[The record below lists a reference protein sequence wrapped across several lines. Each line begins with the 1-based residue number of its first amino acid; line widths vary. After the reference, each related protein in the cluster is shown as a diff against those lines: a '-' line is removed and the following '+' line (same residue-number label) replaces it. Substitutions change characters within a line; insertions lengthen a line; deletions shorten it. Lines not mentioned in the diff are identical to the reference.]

1 MSGRN
6 HRRLGFAL
14 LASIGVVTSVMG
26 PAVAHAD
33 VVTLIMGGTG
43 NPDPDET
50 YLTHVYDAY
59 IAPNITP
66 QTAIP
71 TGLVT
76 PEEGFPLSGQLT
88 FDDSVAQGVAILQ
101 RAIAAQPS
109 DTHTVVFG
117 FSQSAT
123 IVSRYLQEIA
133 DGSLSNPP
141 NPVDLSF
148 VLAGNPNNPNGGLFE
163 RFDGMYIPG
172 FNETFSGATP
182 DSAYPTTSYI
192 IQYDGFGDFPR
203 YPLNLL
209 ADLNALAGLYYA
221 HLAPTPAYQNL
232 TPEQVA
238 AAIALPVS
246 PDATGDTAYYLIPTQ
261 TLPLLE
267 PLVAAGAPQWLIDL
281 VNPSLRVLVDLG
293 YGDFGGAH
301 PEYADLPTPASLF
314 ELPNLVTVGYSLF
327 LGGVQ
332 GVQAALVDVG
342 LLPQSEMPD
351 SYPFV
356 PSPDPGLSINLGQP
370 SETLVSAVTT
380 ALGSLFRELDIPAF
394 GSESS
399 RAAAD
404 MVDLLGWG

>member
-1 MSGRN
+1 MSGRK
-6 HRRLGFAL
+6 HLRLSFAL
-14 LASIGVVTSVMG
+14 LGSVGIVTSILN
-26 PAVAHAD
+26 PAVADAD

-43 NPDPDET
+43 NPDPDEA
-50 YLTHVYDAY
+50 YLAHVYDTY

-76 PEEGFPLSGQLT
+76 PEEGFPLSGRLT
-88 FDDSVAQGVAILQ
+88 FDDSVAQGREILQ
-101 RAIAAQPS
+101 EAIAAQPAG
-109 DTHTVVFG
+109 TQTVVFG

-123 IVSRYLQEIA
+123 IASLYLQEIA

-141 NPVDLSF
+141 SPAELSF

-182 DSAYPTTSYI
+182 DSDYPVAIYT
-192 IQYDGFGDFPR
+192 IQYDGFADFPR

-209 ADLNALAGLYYA
+209 ADLNAFAGLYYA
-221 HLAPTPAYQNL
+221 HLAPTPAYQSL
-232 TPEQVA
+232 TAAQVA

-246 PDATGDTAYYLIPTQ
+246 PDATGDTTYYLIPTQ

-281 VNPSLRVLVDLG
+281 MNPSLRVLVDLG
-293 YGDFGGAH
+293 YGDYGGADTQ
-301 PEYADLPTPASLF
+301 YADLPTPAGLF
-314 ELPNLVTVGYSLF
+314 ELPDPFTVGNSLL
-327 LGGVQ
+327 LGAVQ

-342 LLPQSEMPD
+342 LLPQSAMPD
-351 SYPFV
+351 IYPFV
-356 PSPDPGLSINLGQP
+356 PSLDPGLSINLGQP
-370 SETLVSAVTT
+370 SETLVSAVTN
-380 ALGSLFRELDIPAF
+380 ALGSLLRELDIPAF
-394 GSESS
+394 G
-399 RAAAD
+399 
-404 MVDLLGWG
+404 